1 MKKKLVLTVVIAI
14 AFVGISIY
22 LLQPRLIAKDIDLLD
37 IDRVIHNVD
46 HEERT
51 DITEQI
57 DLDLLKE
64 RIGRYKC
71 SRIPHSFSPYQGQDV
86 LYMIDGF
93 YDNKPIHIIL
103 GEINVV
109 YESSDKGGYKIKDSE
124 KMLEEVIS
132 LAESNN

>member
-22 LLQPRLIAKDIDLLD
+22 LLQPILIVKDIDLLD
-37 IDRVIHNVD
+37 IDTVIHNVD
-46 HEERT
+46 NEERT
-51 DITEQI
+51 DITEQV
-57 DLDLLKE
+57 DLDLLSNL
-64 RIGRYKC
+64 ISRYEC
-71 SRIPHSFSPYQGQDV
+71 SRIPHSFAPYQGQDV
-86 LYMIDGF
+86 LYWIDGT
-93 YDNKPIHIIL
+93 YNNKELHIIL
-103 GEINVV
+103 GNINVI